1 LSMIEKSI
9 VRFRNKIA
17 ELSEL
22 GEEQE
27 KAKKES
33 DELDFQQT
41 LDDILLDL
49 EEEVKTSKAEIISDF
64 SQAPTINFPK
74 KNLKSILQNLV
85 SNTIKYRSPDR
96 PPKVMVETEKI

>member
-1 LSMIEKSI
+1 DLQSPINNIEGLVNILKEKNSDPEEFDLLLSMIEKSI

-64 SQAPTINFPK
+64 SQAPTIN
-74 KNLKSILQNLV
+74 
-85 SNTIKYRSPDR
+85 
-96 PPKVMVETEKI
+96 